1 MDVAFPRS
9 LLGLALAA
17 NWADPSE
24 QPIVR
29 REAIARISEAIW
41 DHPLAMAGEGRLCSA
56 LNALKRTDGVELLV
70 KTGAE
75 GVYCAALPGLG
86 LGVALKAEDGATRA
100 SEAALMA
107 VLIAWVCSTWFGL
120 RPVKKLTAFVIR
132 QSRAGMARRLGPS
145 TQCSDVKPAGPHPW
159 CC

>member
-1 MDVAFPRS
+1 MA
-9 LLGLALAA
+9 LGYA

-24 QPIVR
+24 QPIAR
-29 REAIARISEAIW
+29 REAIARISDAIW
-41 DHPLAMAGEGRLCSA
+41 DHPLAMAGEGRVCSA

-100 SEAALMA
+100 SEAALLA
-107 VLIAWVCSTWFGL
+107 VLDRMGL
-120 RPVKKLTAFVIR
+120 FDLVRPETR
-132 QSRAGMARRLGPS
+132 QKINRLR
-145 TQCSDVKPAGPHPW
+145 HPTITSW
-159 CC
+159 DGAPVGAVNAVF

>member
-1 MDVAFPRS
+1 
-9 LLGLALAA
+9 
-17 NWADPSE
+17 
-24 QPIVR
+24 
-29 REAIARISEAIW
+29 
-41 DHPLAMAGEGRLCSA
+41 MAGEGRLCSA

-107 VLIAWVCSTWFGL
+107 VLDRMGL
-120 RPVKKLTAFVIR
+120 FDLVRPETRPKNRPPSSSDNHELGWHAGWGR
-132 QSRAGMARRLGPS
+132 QRSVLM
-145 TQCSDVKPAGPHPW
+145 
-159 CC
+159 